1 MLGKTHV
8 IGSLALMHVGLI
20 AYTAYENRGGDAH
33 IMLYRPEANHEILGF
48 KFGLQLSLLEYTL
61 IVMTVSLFILW
72 LLRIGGR
79 RMLIGYFGAGVL
91 GMSALLFV
99 FDSNYSFQLA
109 LIVLSFSFGTVLP
122 DIDSEDSTIGKYI
135 KPISR
140 LIPHRTIT
148 HTIWAVLAIAGL
160 AWSLESIYLFALAL
174 GYVVHIAEDSFSE
187 QGIRWFYPIPA
198 FRSKRWRFPFAYET
212 GGVAESLMFLLA
224 IGAHTVCAGFVI
236 WSNLGSSL

>member
-8 IGSLALMHVGLI
+8 VGSLALMHVGLT
-20 AYTAYENRGGDAH
+20 AYTAYKNRGGDVH
-33 IMLYRPEANHEILGF
+33 IMFDRPDVNLEILGF
-48 KFGLQLSLLEYTL
+48 QFGRQLSLLEYSL

-79 RMLIGYFGAGVL
+79 RMLIGYFGAVVL
-91 GMSALLFV
+91 GISALLLV

-109 LIVLSFSFGTVLP
+109 LILLSFSFGTVLP

-160 AWSLESIYLFALAL
+160 AWSFESIYFFALAL
-174 GYVVHIAEDSFSE
+174 GYAVHIAEDSFSK

-198 FRSKRWRFPFAYET
+198 FRFKRWRFPFAYET
-212 GGVAESLMFLLA
+212 GGFAESMMFLLA
-224 IGAHTVCAGFVI
+224 IGTHTLCAGIVI
-236 WSNLGSSL
+236 WSKLGLNL

>member
-8 IGSLALMHVGLI
+8 IGSLALMHIGLT
-20 AYTAYENRGGDAH
+20 AYTAYENRGGDVRM
-33 IMLYRPEANHEILGF
+33 MLYHPDMNLEIMGF
-48 KFGLQLSLLEYTL
+48 QFGRQLSLIEYSL
-61 IVMTVSLFILW
+61 VVMTVLLFILW

-79 RMLIGYFGAGVL
+79 RMLAGYFGAVVL
-91 GMSALLFV
+91 GMSALFLA
-99 FDSNYSFQLA
+99 FDSIYPFQLT

-140 LIPHRTIT
+140 MIPHRTIT
-148 HTIWAVLAIAGL
+148 HTLWAVLAIAGL

-187 QGIRWFYPIPA
+187 QGIRWFYPIPG

-212 GGVAESLMFLLA
+212 GGVAESMMLLLA
-224 IGAHTVCAGFVI
+224 IVTHTLCAGYVI
-236 WSNLGSSL
+236 WSNVG